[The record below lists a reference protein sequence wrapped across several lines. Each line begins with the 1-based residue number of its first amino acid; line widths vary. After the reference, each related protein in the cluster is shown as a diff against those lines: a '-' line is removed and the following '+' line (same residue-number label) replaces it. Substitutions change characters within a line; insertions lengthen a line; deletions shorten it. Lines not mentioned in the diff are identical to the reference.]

1 MKRVKVT
8 LRSRPISGGRRT
20 LYLDYYPAVRV
31 PETMKMILFR
41 WLVRRI
47 GA

>member
-20 LYLDYYPAVRV
+20 LYLDYYPAAF
-31 PETMKMILFR
+31 LF
-41 WLVRRI
+41 I
-47 GA
+47 YQIN